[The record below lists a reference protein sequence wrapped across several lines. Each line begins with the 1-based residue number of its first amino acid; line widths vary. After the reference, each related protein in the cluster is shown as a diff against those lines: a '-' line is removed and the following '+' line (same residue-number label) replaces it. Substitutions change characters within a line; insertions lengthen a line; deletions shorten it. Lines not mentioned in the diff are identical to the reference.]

1 MTPLLAVVTAAIVA
15 MCQVAEPLR
24 ERLVVATFEEHG
36 VPAGMGDVVSDMVI
50 RAIDAPGYELLERR
64 QVRRVL
70 EEQAFATSDLT
81 QPGEAV
87 RYGRL
92 ADTRFV
98 LVGTVY
104 RLDGVYLVS
113 ARMVDSETGIVRES
127 ARAVVQFRT
136 VDEMAAKV
144 GELARLLGLRVGPP
158 LAQEPTPAPASPDV
172 ARPAAVPATAPAADR
187 RDASTVRDLLE
198 RVGISGASPVPVS
211 VATPG
216 RTIESGSPV
225 PLRIRSDRDGFLS
238 LFVVDA
244 DGSVRMLLPNA
255 RTERFRVRAGQSIS
269 IPGDLP
275 FTLRAAPPA
284 GVTRIRAVV
293 TEDAIAVSSR
303 VDAGELLRT
312 VSLAD
317 SVATDGSPG
326 AWVAGELE
334 FIVVDVGAAPKV
346 PAVAPV
352 APPPPPVAPMTSAAA
367 TAPTTVAPA
376 AARVFECV
384 SSAFDATIGAELPLD
399 ESSRR
404 VFRWPLSSPFEPR
417 YDIAWVDGPGTASTA
432 PMIGVIDAD
441 FDPDDVTLAR
451 SFSGL
456 PDDAVRRLREEIRR
470 NGRPSF
476 RHGNRVASLIGGDA
490 PWVPSVLPGVRI
502 VPIRITSVVDA
513 PAYRADRGGAAELV
527 ESLRAALAAGCKVVN
542 VSLHVPIT
550 GPALDAFVRDAVWDD
565 LERAGVVVVCAA
577 GNGREDLDASPR
589 YPACIDRSNILCVGA
604 VGPDG
609 RIAEWGD
616 GGSARGAR
624 SVDLMAPGSAL
635 VVSDGGGRA
644 VIAHGTSYACALAA
658 GAVAR
663 LMADE
668 PGLTPGELIERL
680 VADSR
685 SLPVSSTGAPACR
698 GGILRWP
705 QPR

>member
-15 MCQVAEPLR
+15 MCQVAVPLR

-158 LAQEPTPAPASPDV
+158 FAQEPTPAPASPDV

-187 RDASTVRDLLE
+187 PDASTVRDLLE
-198 RVGISGASPVPVS
+198 RVGDAVTSPLPVS

-216 RTIESGSPV
+216 RTIMSGNPV

-255 RTERFRVRAGQSIS
+255 RTERFRVRAGQSVS

-293 TEDAIAVSSR
+293 TDEAAWRRASCCARCRLLIPLPPMAVRAHGWLVNWSSSWSTWVPHPRSRPSRPPLRWRRRPLRLHRQHCLHRRRPYRRPR
-303 VDAGELLRT
+303 VLRRQFRPPSACLPHST
-312 VSLAD
+312 RRS
-317 SVATDGSPG
+317 
-326 AWVAGELE
+326 
-334 FIVVDVGAAPKV
+334 APSGRWTS
-346 PAVAPV
+346 
-352 APPPPPVAPMTSAAA
+352 PPVACSDGRSR
-367 TAPTTVAPA
+367 
-376 AARVFECV
+376 AR
-384 SSAFDATIGAELPLD
+384 SSL
-399 ESSRR
+399 
-404 VFRWPLSSPFEPR
+404 
-417 YDIAWVDGPGTASTA
+417 ASTW
-432 PMIGVIDAD
+432 
-441 FDPDDVTLAR
+441 L
-451 SFSGL
+451 
-456 PDDAVRRLREEIRR
+456 
-470 NGRPSF
+470 
-476 RHGNRVASLIGGDA
+476 
-490 PWVPSVLPGVRI
+490 
-502 VPIRITSVVDA
+502 
-513 PAYRADRGGAAELV
+513 
-527 ESLRAALAAGCKVVN
+527 
-542 VSLHVPIT
+542 
-550 GPALDAFVRDAVWDD
+550 
-565 LERAGVVVVCAA
+565 
-577 GNGREDLDASPR
+577 
-589 YPACIDRSNILCVGA
+589 
-604 VGPDG
+604 
-609 RIAEWGD
+609 
-616 GGSARGAR
+616 GSTARG
-624 SVDLMAPGSAL
+624 P
-635 VVSDGGGRA
+635 
-644 VIAHGTSYACALAA
+644 H
-658 GAVAR
+658 
-663 LMADE
+663 
-668 PGLTPGELIERL
+668 P
-680 VADSR
+680 
-685 SLPVSSTGAPACR
+685 
-698 GGILRWP
+698 LR
-705 QPR
+705 R

>member
-1 MTPLLAVVTAAIVA
+1 MIPALAALAAALMAVPQA
-15 MCQVAEPLR
+15 GAPPR
-24 ERLVVATFEEHG
+24 ERLVVATFDEQG

-50 RAIDAPGYELLERR
+50 RAIDAPEYELLERR

-158 LAQEPTPAPASPDV
+158 LAPEPPSAPASP
-172 ARPAAVPATAPAADR
+172 AVPLAAAPPASAPVADR

-198 RVGISGASPVPVS
+198 RVGDAGTSPVPVS

-216 RTIESGSPV
+216 RTIMSGSPV
-225 PLRIRSDRDGFLS
+225 PLRIRSDREGFLS

-244 DGSVRMLLPNA
+244 EGNVRMLLPNA
-255 RTERFRVRAGQSIS
+255 RTERFRVRAGQSVS

-293 TEDAIAVSSR
+293 TDGPIAVSGS
-303 VDAGELLRT
+303 VEAGELLRK

-317 SVATDGSPG
+317 AVAADGSPG

-334 FIVVDVGAAPKV
+334 FIVVDAGAAPRL
-346 PAVAPV
+346 PAVAPAAPA
-352 APPPPPVAPMTSAAA
+352 APPPPAGAPSAVRA
-367 TAPTTVAPA
+367 
-376 AARVFECV
+376 FECV
-384 SSAFDATIGAELPLD
+384 SAAFDATIGAERPLD

-404 VFRWPLSSPFEPR
+404 LFRWPLSSPFEPR
-417 YDIAWVDGPGTASTA
+417 FDIAWAGTPGTASAVPT
-432 PMIGVIDAD
+432 IGVIDAD

-456 PDDAVRRLREEIRR
+456 AEESVRRLREEIRR

-476 RHGNRVASLIGGDA
+476 RHGNRVASLIGGEA
-490 PWVPSVLPGVRI
+490 PWIPSVLPGVRI

-513 PAYRADRGGAAELV
+513 PAYRAERGGAAELV

-550 GPALDAFVRDAVWDD
+550 GSALDAFVRDAVWDD

-589 YPACIDRSNILCVGA
+589 FPACIDRPNILCVGA

-609 RIAEWGD
+609 RLAEWGD

-644 VIAHGTSYACALAA
+644 VIACGTSYACAIAT
-658 GAVAR
+658 GAVGR

-668 PGLTPGELIERL
+668 PGLDPGELIERL

-685 SLPVSSTGAPACR
+685 SLPVSSAGLPACR

-705 QPR
+705 QPH